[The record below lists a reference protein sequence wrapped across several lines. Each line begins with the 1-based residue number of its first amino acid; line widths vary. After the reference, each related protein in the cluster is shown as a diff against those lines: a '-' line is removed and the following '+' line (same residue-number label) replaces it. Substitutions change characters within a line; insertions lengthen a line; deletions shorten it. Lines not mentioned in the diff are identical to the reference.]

1 MKKLILAV
9 AIFSLAFPA
18 AQRAKAADISID
30 FFYNNLNQGGN
41 WIEVGDYGYCWQPSV
56 AVSNPGWRPYSD
68 GYWAYTNVGWTWVS
82 YEDFGWATYHYGR
95 WSRLRN
101 HGWVWMPGRE
111 WGPAWVSWRTGGDY
125 VGWAPLPPRYGASG
139 RELVYQGRPISNT
152 VDIDFDIG
160 PAYYNFVNVRYIG
173 EPVLRDRIFAPT
185 QNITYINQTVN
196 VTNIRYDNSTVYNYG
211 PDYNRLAA
219 YSTRPIRRMTLERQ
233 SNVDYGAA
241 LRTGSLTKVEG
252 DRLVVA
258 APQRLE
264 ALSPQQQVTP
274 KAVKTRIA
282 KPEVETGWTGI
293 SNPKAKAEL
302 QQKMKKENPQS
313 VPPPDVKPTNPAL
326 LPATPGATGAAANA
340 GSARPAAATPA
351 AEGSSPVAGTSS
363 TAAASPNDREG
374 KGRDKN
380 KAKGQQLGRPT
391 ATPANGVTTPNA
403 TAPPA
408 SQPPADED
416 GRGRGKKADRLDA
429 APFPSPAVA
438 EQQKGKD
445 KKKRDAMTPNKP
457 AEATPSDVAAPAG
470 TTASPG
476 IGVKQMNIP
485 ELKGEKTKRLLA
497 KEPKGR
503 PSPSAA
509 PGNGRGNDVAPQRDV
524 SAKADISAPADTGR
538 ARGAG
543 YARERERLER
553 KYGDDHPRVAPLQE
567 NRQRIERQPRPAPP
581 AQQTAPPNAQSAQ
594 ERGDGKPVKGKKA
607 KKGEETPTPSPG
619 P

>member
-302 QQKMKKENPQS
+302 QQKMRKENPRS
-313 VPPPDVKPTNPAL
+313 VPPSQRQPSD
-326 LPATPGATGAAANA
+326 
-340 GSARPAAATPA
+340 
-351 AEGSSPVAGTSS
+351 PVA
-363 TAAASPNDREG
+363 AKAASP
-374 KGRDKN
+374 
-380 KAKGQQLGRPT
+380 
-391 ATPANGVTTPNA
+391 TPNA
-403 TAPPA
+403 TGSSNASAGSSPAPAVSPGAASPPPPVRAVKGKRGRAQQADQPSASPTAAKIDANAPASPGMSPVQTRGRDRDRKRGTNQPAQPTAAPTVSSQAGVATESTPNQSVAPNEKNNGRRGRGQTANVAPATAPQGGVNNNNAAVPRNDRPDRPAAGPSNGDKSGLGAARKRENAGNAPAVSDSAA
-408 SQPPADED
+408 SQPQAQ
-416 GRGRGKKADRLDA
+416 RQA
-429 APFPSPAVA
+429 APQPQERKAERQMRQGSP
-438 EQQKGKD
+438 QQ
-445 KKKRDAMTPNKP
+445 
-457 AEATPSDVAAPAG
+457 
-470 TTASPG
+470 
-476 IGVKQMNIP
+476 
-485 ELKGEKTKRLLA
+485 
-497 KEPKGR
+497 
-503 PSPSAA
+503 
-509 PGNGRGNDVAPQRDV
+509 
-524 SAKADISAPADTGR
+524 SAPA
-538 ARGAG
+538 
-543 YARERERLER
+543 
-553 KYGDDHPRVAPLQE
+553 
-567 NRQRIERQPRPAPP
+567 
-581 AQQTAPPNAQSAQ
+581 NAQAAPKQGDSPP
-594 ERGDGKPVKGKKA
+594 ERGKKGKKA
-607 KKGEETPTPSPG
+607 KEEPSPTPG
-619 P
+619 Q